1 MKKSVWLGMA
11 VIGGLVVGLTPNS
24 HAADKVDFEKQ
35 IKPILEASCVKC
47 HNPEKHKNDL
57 RFDNKARALKGGKHG
72 ACIKPGNSKE
82 SDVVKR
88 ISLPPDDDD
97 VMPSKG
103 DHLTKEQ
110 IKWIADWIDQG
121 AEWPDGM
128 TLADKSPKD
137 KK

>member
-1 MKKSVWLGMA
+1 MKKTMCLMTVVA
-11 VIGGLVVGLTPNS
+11 FGLCV
-24 HAADKVDFEKQ
+24 AAQAEDKVDFVKQ
-35 IKPILEASCVKC
+35 IKPIFEASCVKC

-57 RFDNKARALKGGKHG
+57 RFDNKKDALKGGKHG
-72 ACIKPGNSKE
+72 ACIVPGKAAE

-103 DHLTKEQ
+103 AHLTKEQ
-110 IKWIADWIDQG
+110 IKLVTDWINQG
-121 AEWPDGM
+121 AEWPDGVA
-128 TLADKSPKD
+128 LEDKSPKD